1 MEILFFLVV
10 FSTLLGLW
18 ANSYGRNGWVWGI
31 CGVFFSPILV
41 AIALLI
47 AGKTIEKKAQEAAAI
62 AAIINK

>member
-1 MEILFFLVV
+1 MGNL
-10 FSTLLGLW
+10 
-18 ANSYGRNGWVWGI
+18 R
-31 CGVFFSPILV
+31 VFFSPILV